1 MHIVYVRTCSHTS
14 SYSLVLSHFRG
25 PIELKVG
32 DGGSKNSTHSGGN
45 VDISAGNAHGRS
57 QTGGRVSISAGG
69 GYHTYAGKGGS
80 VTISAGASGSK
91 AGTDHGALKLGGNL
105 ELFGGDAFEETA
117 GDVLIRSGLSEK
129 TSSGDIGK

>member
-1 MHIVYVRTCSHTS
+1 MYVRTCSHKLHHTS
-14 SYSLVLSHFRG
+14 IHSNLRG

-32 DGGSKNSTHSGGN
+32 DGGSKNSTHSAGN
-45 VDISAGNAHGRS
+45 VDMTAGNSHVRS
-57 QTGGRVSISAGG
+57 EEECQSVLEVAIIPR
-69 GYHTYAGKGGS
+69 YAGKGGS

-129 TSSGDIGK
+129 TSSGDIGM